1 MDLSQKQ
8 NIIQTMRQEQTMTH
22 QQIQALE
29 LLFLPVLEL
38 ETAINAEIEKNPV
51 LEVEPA
57 APEAENDAS
66 RDDGDEWL
74 DKVLHLEEENRY
86 IKSSSYSN
94 YSEDAEERRQHYL
107 DSITEEQS
115 FQDLLMEQLKFLDLN
130 DTERDCCEAVIS
142 GLDDDGYLVSHP
154 ADLAMATGY
163 GLDEINTAVK
173 TVQSLEPA
181 GVAATDLRG
190 RLMLQLERQGRK
202 NTPIYVAVSKHLD
215 EIAANHLPQVARKMK
230 VDIEELKEI
239 IADIQRL
246 NPRLTTETVSPHE
259 YIREEVLIEEGE
271 DGELI
276 IKMNNEHL
284 PNLYIS
290 KRYRELLADPNTSKE
305 TRDYIKEK
313 LHAGIF
319 LINSIIQRQTTIRKI
334 VHALAEHQK
343 DYFINGKEHLRPLT
357 MAQIA
362 DKVGIHETTVSRAV
376 SGKYLRCKYGLIPLR
391 NFFTSGY
398 DTEDGQSISI
408 KVVMYVIREII
419 DGEDPLK
426 PLSDNTIV
434 DELKNRGYNVARR
447 TVAKYRDQMGILP
460 SNLRRKY

>member
-1 MDLSQKQ
+1 
-8 NIIQTMRQEQTMTH
+8 
-22 QQIQALE
+22 
-29 LLFLPVLEL
+29 
-38 ETAINAEIEKNPV
+38 
-51 LEVEPA
+51 
-57 APEAENDAS
+57 
-66 RDDGDEWL
+66 
-74 DKVLHLEEENRY
+74 
-86 IKSSSYSN
+86 
-94 YSEDAEERRQHYL
+94 
-107 DSITEEQS
+107 
-115 FQDLLMEQLKFLDLN
+115 
-130 DTERDCCEAVIS
+130 
-142 GLDDDGYLVSHP
+142 
-154 ADLAMATGY
+154 
-163 GLDEINTAVK
+163 
-173 TVQSLEPA
+173 
-181 GVAATDLRG
+181 
-190 RLMLQLERQGRK
+190 
-202 NTPIYVAVSKHLD
+202 
-215 EIAANHLPQVARKMK
+215 
-230 VDIEELKEI
+230 
-239 IADIQRL
+239 
-246 NPRLTTETVSPHE
+246 
-259 YIREEVLIEEGE
+259 
-271 DGELI
+271 
-276 IKMNNEHL
+276 MNNEHL

-398 DTEDGQSISI
+398 ETEDGQSIS
-408 KVVMYVIREII
+408 KNVVMDVIREMI